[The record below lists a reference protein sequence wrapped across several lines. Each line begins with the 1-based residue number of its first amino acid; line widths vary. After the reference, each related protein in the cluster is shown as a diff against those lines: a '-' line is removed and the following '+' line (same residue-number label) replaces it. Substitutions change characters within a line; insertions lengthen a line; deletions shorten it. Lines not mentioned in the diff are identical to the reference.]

1 MSIALYW
8 PTIGRVLMKRSW
20 LLLTVTTI
28 SMVASSAAISGEIYK
43 WTDDAGNVHYED
55 RPTENQAVERLQI
68 ASRSTDKAAL
78 QEQAQARL
86 EARKVADQVASEA
99 SSAPEKLTRREIR
112 AEKAK
117 RQEQCQKYRDQL
129 DQVLRSRHLYRAG
142 DDGERTYL
150 DESEKQAERNRVQ
163 DQVKEYCGAG

>member
-1 MSIALYW
+1 
-8 PTIGRVLMKRSW
+8 MKCSW
-20 LLLTVTTI
+20 LFLTVTTI
-28 SMVASSAAISGEIYK
+28 AVAASSAAISGEIYK

-68 ASRSTDKAAL
+68 ASRSTDNAAIRD
-78 QEQAQARL
+78 QAQARI
-86 EARKVADQVASEA
+86 EDKKVADQIASEA
-99 SSAPEKLTRREIR
+99 PEKMSRREIR
-112 AEKAK
+112 AENAR

-150 DESEKQAERNRVQ
+150 DEAETQVERTRVE
-163 DQVKEYCGAG
+163 DQVKEYCGA